1 MDRCVKYLIVKKHRT
16 MSTELEKITTQYRTF
31 TQGQYVEHT
40 QFNEF
45 LDTFEDQERLS
56 RVLLNG
62 VGVVCGLEPIVVKNI
77 RTNRTTAIVLS
88 QGSGITTDGD
98 LLTLTQLVNGSRG
111 LEENKITYSYYQ
123 KYDNHKVR
131 YAPFYK
137 NGEQIELLELLETP
151 SKTKI
156 LAKGAVSDISNIE
169 NKYLILYLESY
180 EKDARP
186 CKGVDCDNHGI
197 EKVTNLRVLVTNKAG
212 IDHIVASDTIYLE
225 KDPRHLYAKL
235 EEIALKRP
243 VISRYTDNVG
253 IIRKLYLAIFRDQII
268 QQQIT
273 NNFKRITDFFNKE
286 NALDDTSILTVTEA
300 FLTASEPYGFQ
311 YCYTFIKDLI
321 DTYNEIKGLLP
332 KLTTVCFPSFSAFP
346 KHVMLGN
353 LDQDNKL
360 DYRHSFYHSPIE
372 DEQHIIN
379 QIELLINRFNDQIR
393 RFSNFDDNT
402 VEIRITPS
410 IKKSRLSEKAIPF
423 YYKAN
428 EGLRA
433 NWNFQKTKNRIPQS
447 NLSYYENNGPV
458 PSIIQRP
465 LTYNQDQA
473 SFYRIEGHQGKSY
486 TEALQ
491 VINDLKFDNQLAFD
505 VMVVSLAELDK
516 NEDQSKA
523 YYQDY
528 IERHSGLEHKSGVY
542 VGGTFIMIYESEQNP
557 MVMADFTL
565 PYLCC
570 NKRIDIGL
578 VLPVTEICQDG
589 EPFEMTIEP
598 FNGTVKAFV
607 GNVEINAI
615 ELRGNQSYFNPS
627 LVPDIYLDDT
637 ITFTVNEEA
646 VENEIIVRSL
656 PETNISTTITY
667 PDEGGTTVTVTYHGL
682 DTANEYEF
690 DFYGNG
696 KWEKIIPDRN
706 GNYTKRYLFKLGS
719 EQQINA
725 KALVINKETGCSAY
739 QTIPISLL
747 PDIEITSVTYTN
759 GDCCNGLEISSVNY
773 GERPECCIPRDSQG
787 QTCSIP
793 FNIFA
798 NERYDQARGRYK
810 LSTSSA
816 WKEFTIDVNNMRTPE
831 VDVAGVYD
839 LQVRIMDIYNE
850 WTDWYSFPRFT
861 IDECSNEAPI
871 ARISTVNWSG
881 GSGSGVV
888 PQGGSIDVF
897 VEARNSTD
905 PDGTIVAYEWQT
917 RFGNESW
924 RPYNGGPQILQTNLN
939 RIGTHYFRVRVQ
951 DNDEAWSAW
960 TTEAQFV
967 LSLANQ
973 APTARISFKPPE
985 RTSAII
991 TPGGGQFIG
1000 ATAEA
1005 STDPDGTIT
1014 LYQWETCYEEE
1025 VWKSHSET
1033 TKDISVRVTRAGRH
1047 YFRVRVQDNNGV
1059 WSAWTEGIQF
1069 DMLVAFS
1076 VSPNRIE
1083 FSDID
1088 RVPRELTVSSNTRWS
1103 LSRYDRNILTI
1114 VPEGGSAGITKI
1126 NVSAIK
1132 NVGEDRGALI
1142 GFSNDDNE
1150 TATVN
1155 WFQYGPDPII
1165 STGGGCFDLE
1175 SNILMASGRSK
1186 KLRNILVGDELT
1198 VYNFN
1203 PQLPS
1208 GNKELMLLDDLMEN
1222 AVKGT
1227 SKVVDFATKTVD
1239 EYREITLVNGE
1250 VLTITPSHPVL
1261 ASRNREEVAW
1271 LLPDDLRAGTFLI
1284 DKNGRLVEIESK
1296 KTIKK
1301 PLEIGLLQLE
1311 SGDNYFVQGCMVHNP
1326 TIVRAVARAAGER
1339 GAVGIDGRDDAVK

>member
-1 MDRCVKYLIVKKHRT
+1 
-16 MSTELEKITTQYRTF
+16 MSTELEKITTQYRKF
-31 TQGQYVEHT
+31 EQGQYVEHT

-45 LDTFEDQERLS
+45 LDSFEDQDRLS
-56 RVLLNG
+56 RVLLSG
-62 VGVVCGLEPIVVKNI
+62 VGVTCGLEPTVIRNR
-77 RTNRTTAIVLS
+77 RTNQAIAVELS
-88 QGSGITTDGD
+88 QGSGVTTDGD
-98 LLTLTQLVNGSRG
+98 LLTLIKPQKDQ
-111 LEENKITYSYYQ
+111 KIIEVIKETYQYYQ
-123 KYDNHKVR
+123 DYDNHKVR
-131 YAPFYK
+131 YAPFHK
-137 NGEQIELLELLETP
+137 DDGSQIELTELLTTP

-156 LAKGAVSDISNIE
+156 AKNGAIVDESSIIE

-197 EKVTNLRVLVTNKAG
+197 EKVTNLRVLVTNQDG

-225 KDPRHLYAKL
+225 KDPRHLYARL
-235 EEIALKRP
+235 TEIALKRP
-243 VISRYTDNVG
+243 VISKYTDNIG
-253 IIRKLYLAIFRDQII
+253 IIRKLYLAIFRDQSI

-273 NNFKRITDFFNKE
+273 NNFKHITDFFKKE
-286 NALDDTSILTVTEA
+286 NALDDTSILNVTEA
-300 FLTASEPYGFQ
+300 FLKASEPYGFQ

-321 DTYNEIKGLLP
+321 DTYNEIKALIP
-332 KLTTVCFPSFSAFP
+332 KLTTVCFPNFNAFP
-346 KHVMLGN
+346 KHIMLGN

-360 DYRHSFYHSPIE
+360 NYRHSFYHSPIE
-372 DEQHIIN
+372 DEQHILD

-393 RFSNFDDNT
+393 RFSNFDSEE
-402 VEIRITPS
+402 VIIKITPS
-410 IKKSRLSEKAIPF
+410 DIRTRLSDKAIPF

-428 EGLRA
+428 RELRSY
-433 NWNFQKTKNRIPQS
+433 WDFDKTKNRIPQN
-447 NLSYYENNGPV
+447 NLSYFENSGLVTVGNHV
-458 PSIIQRP
+458 QKP
-465 LTYNQDQA
+465 LTYNQDHT

-598 FNGTVKAFV
+598 FNGKVKAFV
-607 GNVEINAI
+607 GEVEINAI

-627 LVPDIYLDDT
+627 LVPDIYLDDI

-656 PETNISTTITY
+656 PETNITTTITY
-667 PDEGGTTVTVTYHGL
+667 PDEVGTTVTVTYHGL

-719 EQQINA
+719 ERQINA

-747 PDIEITSVTYTN
+747 PDIEIISVTYTN

-793 FNIFA
+793 FTIVA
-798 NERYDQARGRYK
+798 NERYTQARGRYK
-810 LSTSSA
+810 LSTSST

-831 VDVAGVYD
+831 VAIAGVYD

-861 IDECSNEAPI
+861 IDECPNEAPV
-871 ARISTVNWSG
+871 ARISRVHWSG
-881 GSGSGVV
+881 GSDSGSI
-888 PQGGSIDVF
+888 PPEGSIDVL
-897 VEARNSTD
+897 VEASNSIDT
-905 PDGTIVAYEWQT
+905 DGTITAYQWET

-924 RPYNGGPQILQTNLN
+924 QSHSNTREILRVTLR

-951 DNDEAWSAW
+951 DNDGAWSAW
-960 TTEAQFV
+960 TAAAQFV
-967 LSLANQ
+967 LSLSNQ

-991 TPGGGQFIG
+991 TPEGGQFIG
-1000 ATAEA
+1000 ATAEG
-1005 STDPDGTIT
+1005 STDPDGTIA

-1025 VWKSHSET
+1025 VWKPYSET

-1047 YFRVRVQDNNGV
+1047 YLRVRVQDNTGV

-1069 DMLVAFS
+1069 DMIAAFS
-1076 VSPNRIE
+1076 ISPNRIE

-1088 RVPRELTVSSNTRWS
+1088 RTPREVTINSSVPWQIAQFDS
-1103 LSRYDRNILTI
+1103 SFLTI
-1114 VPEGGSAGITKI
+1114 NPLRGTGTAKI
-1126 NVSAIK
+1126 NISIIK
-1132 NVGEDRGALI
+1132 NIGEDRNGGI
-1142 GFSNDDNE
+1142 NVINDNQE
-1150 TATVN
+1150 SITIR
-1155 WFQYGPDPII
+1155 WFQYGPDIGI
-1165 STGGGCFDLE
+1165 GTGGGGCFDLE

-1198 VYNFN
+1198 VYSFN
-1203 PQLPS
+1203 PQLPL

-1271 LLPDDLRAGTFLI
+1271 LLPDDLRAGAFLI

-1296 KTIKK
+1296 RTIKES
-1301 PLEIGLLQLE
+1301 LEVGLLQLE

-1326 TIVRAVARAAGER
+1326 TIIRAVARAGER
-1339 GAVGIDGRDDAVK
+1339 GAIGIDSRDDVVK